1 MPESESYFGD
11 PKSKLP
17 DFKHTIDLVG
27 ELFSLGHPIFNNW
40 FGFTF
45 FLAQV
50 ETCPKEDTYAH
61 MQRQALTIRLEIE
74 DFGLG

>member
-27 ELFSLGHPIFNNW
+27 ELFSLGFNNW

-45 FLAQV
+45 FSGTGGDLPQGGHLCAHAEAGSHYQV
-50 ETCPKEDTYAH
+50 
-61 MQRQALTIRLEIE
+61 
-74 DFGLG
+74 GN